1 MIDFLMYL
9 AVLLVFSGLFMLG
22 YYAGAM
28 VAQAAAAAAYE
39 AGVDDTVVVLVDNLE
54 KASTDPDFDPDVTY
68 IYLRNAIDKG
78 VQNGEMDLQ
87 N

>member
-1 MIDFLMYL
+1 MIDLLMYM

-28 VAQAAAAAAYE
+28 VARAAAAAAYE
-39 AGVDDTVVVLVDNLE
+39 SGVDDTVVVLVGNLE
-54 KASTDPDFDPDVTY
+54 KASADPDFDPDVTY
-68 IYLRNAIDKG
+68 IYLRNAIDKE